1 MLKKRSVFLAVAFL
15 LVSAVGNVNALQ
27 ITAVDFIGTRVVA
40 PNQMDSNAGAMRYIG
55 IYKWAVADES
65 ANVEY
70 WWGYC
75 ASPLT
80 QNAFNPLSNYD
91 GSGYSFLS
99 ANQAVAAAYIDINA
113 ELIAGNSYFFYDRQR
128 DIFSGRPDFS
138 GNDLGV
144 FRILH
149 NEIQDWI
156 VYQQPGTAAASPV
169 PEPATMLL
177 LGAGLIGLAGY
188 GRKRDEIKNSILFL
202 AEGWA

>member
-1 MLKKRSVFLAVAFL
+1 MKERKNIMLKKNSVFLVVAFL

-27 ITAVDFIGTRVVA
+27 LTAVDFIGARVVA
-40 PNQMDSNAGAMRYIG
+40 PNQMGSNAGAMRYIG

-65 ANVEY
+65 AHTEF

-75 ASPLT
+75 TSPLT

-91 GSGYSFLS
+91 GSGYSFLG
-99 ANQAVAAAYIDINA
+99 ANQAVASSYIDINA
-113 ELIAGNSYFFYDRQR
+113 ELIAGSSYFFYDRQQ
-128 DIFSGRPDFS
+128 DVFSSRPNFY

-156 VYQQPGTAAASPV
+156 VYQQPGTATASPV
-169 PEPATMLL
+169 PEPATLLL

-188 GRKRDEIKNSILFL
+188 GRKKAR
-202 AEGWA
+202 